1 MDRPALIEQLGKATD
16 KAATYAIQRG
26 MPIPGSKS
34 GIWVGNTFV
43 KKNSNGFYDV
53 FSLDKE
59 PLFEN
64 IMVFDIA
71 TIIAQRYTSGELTT
85 LKKVLDL
92 EYVYSKHHTDMLHYL
107 HCIKGAKRRNDYV
120 TMAIL
125 EDKFQ
130 ISEMRAKK
138 TRDSIVFFKRVK

>member
-1 MDRPALIEQLGKATD
+1 MDRANLIEQLEKATD
-16 KAATYAIQRG
+16 KAASFAIQRG
-26 MPIPGSKS
+26 MPIPGAKA
-34 GIWVGNTFV
+34 GTWVGNTLV
-43 KKNSNGFYDV
+43 KRNKNGFYDI

-71 TIIAQRYTSGELTT
+71 TIIAQRYTTGEFTT

-92 EYVYSKHHTDMLHYL
+92 EYVYAKHHTDMLHYL
-107 HCIKGAKRRNDYV
+107 HCMKGAKKRNDFN

-130 ISEMRAKK
+130 ISEMRARK

>member
-1 MDRPALIEQLGKATD
+1 MERSALIEQLDKATN
-16 KAATYAIQRG
+16 KAASVAIQRG
-26 MPIPGSKS
+26 MPISDNKS
-34 GIWVGNTFV
+34 GMWVGNTLIV
-43 KKNSNGFYDV
+43 KNKVGFYDIL
-53 FSLDKE
+53 SLDKK

-64 IMVFDIA
+64 IMVFDVA
-71 TIIAQRYTSGELTT
+71 TIIAQRYTSGEFRT

-107 HCIKGAKRRNDYV
+107 HCLKGAKKRHDYD

-130 ISEMRAKK
+130 ISEMRARS
-138 TRDSIVFFKRVK
+138 TRDSITFFKRVK

>member
-1 MDRPALIEQLGKATD
+1 MERTVLLEQLNKATD
-16 KAATYAIQRG
+16 KAASFAIQRG

-34 GIWVGNTFV
+34 GVWIGNTLV
-43 KKNSNGFYDV
+43 KKNKNGFYDIL
-53 FSLDKE
+53 SLTNEVLYKD
-59 PLFEN
+59 
-64 IMVFDIA
+64 IIVFDVA
-71 TIIAQRYTSGELTT
+71 TIIAQRYSSGEFTT

-92 EYVYSKHHTDMLHYL
+92 EYTYSKHHTDMLHYL
-107 HCIKGAKRRNDYV
+107 HCIRAAKKKSDYD

-138 TRDSIVFFKRVK
+138 TRDSITFFKRVR